1 MKNLKLGMLIGLALM
16 LMLIPLLGACAKEE
30 APAPPPAP
38 APPVEPIVLTFAGYH
53 PEASVFGQAHK
64 WWGSE
69 IEKRTGGRVK
79 FEYYFAGTLLGP
91 MDLATGIGE
100 GVADG
105 GFPALGYTPANF
117 PLTMTGDAIYVT
129 RCPDAAG
136 RAFAELG
143 RSYQPLVSEFEGNNL
158 KFICPLINGVMMFG
172 FRDRVDTL
180 EQLSGLKIRAG
191 GRNIK
196 DVERLGGTPVSIAA
210 PEIYE
215 ALERGPLDGL
225 TTMPLDG
232 FKALGLYEVS
242 PYILDPGMG
251 VYAVSTAIVMNLDTW
266 NGLPSDVQDT
276 ILETSDELIGK
287 YTEMLMAY
295 EDEMM
300 QEMATA
306 GTTLYSLSPDE
317 MKKWKEAITPECWD
331 EYIDEM
337 EQKGLPARE
346 LFDRYVA
353 LAKKYEPESK
363 YIPPFER

>member
-1 MKNLKLGMLIGLALM
+1 MKNLKRGMLIGLVLM

-30 APAPPPAP
+30 APAPP
-38 APPVEPIVLTFAGYH
+38 VEPIVLTFAGFH
-53 PEASVFGQAHK
+53 PETSNFAEGEK

-69 IEKRTGGRVK
+69 VEKRTGGKVK
-79 FEYYFAGTLLGP
+79 FEYYFGGSLLGP
-91 MDLATGIGE
+91 MDLATGIGQ

-117 PLTMTGDAIYVT
+117 PLTLTEDAIYVT
-129 RCPDAAG
+129 RYPDAAG
-136 RAFAELG
+136 RAFTELG

-158 KFICPLINGVMMFG
+158 KLICSCPGGAMMFG
-172 FRDRVDTL
+172 FREKIDTL

-215 ALERGPLDGL
+215 ALERGTIDGL

-232 FKALGLYEVS
+232 FKALGLYQVS

-251 VYAVSTAIVMNLDTW
+251 VYAVSVCIVMNLDTW
-266 NGLPSDVQDT
+266 NRLPSDIQT
-276 ILETSDELIGK
+276 IILETSDELIGK
-287 YTEMLMAY
+287 NTELLMAY
-295 EDEMM
+295 EDEMVR
-300 QEMATA
+300 EMAAA

-317 MKKWKEAITPECWD
+317 MERWKEAITPECWD
-331 EYIDEM
+331 EYIDEL

-353 LAKKYEPESK
+353 LVKKYEKESK